1 MRSTLL
7 RVDDSIIRVNRYANH
22 LIISLDEGQLNL
34 THFASHIQKCNYP
47 WCIEVIAS
55 EKEICLVT
63 NEQFSQRN
71 LGQLSQEY
79 HSSDNHNNK
88 QIHIPFVISES
99 NDIEKVLAHYS
110 ASNSNNR
117 IKSTADLSTLIEQ
130 TSFTI
135 SMFGFMPGFF
145 YIKGIPRMY
154 FMPRKSIPA
163 KRVASGSIAI
173 GGPYL
178 GIYNTP
184 SPGGWH
190 VLAKTPIN
198 INIDDIVGKLP
209 IGTQIKF
216 SSVSHEIYNHLEENN
231 LGLTQYNE
239 SHA

>member
-1 MRSTLL
+1 MKSTLL
-7 RVDDSIIRVNRYANH
+7 RVDDSIIRVSRYANH
-22 LIISLDEGQLNL
+22 LILSLDEGQLDL
-34 THFASHIQKCNYP
+34 THFASHIHKRNYP
-47 WCIEVIAS
+47 WCTEVIAS

-63 NEQFSQRN
+63 NSQFSHRN

-79 HSSDNHNNK
+79 NSFDNHRHKKIN
-88 QIHIPFVISES
+88 IPFVISES
-99 NDIEKVLAHYS
+99 DDIKKVLAHYS
-110 ASNSNNR
+110 ASNSSNQ
-117 IKSTADLSTLIEQ
+117 IKSEAQLSSLIEQ

-145 YIKGIPRMY
+145 YLKGIPKTY

-178 GIYNTP
+178 GIYNTT

-209 IGTQIKF
+209 IGTLINF
-216 SSVSHEIYNHLEENN
+216 FSVSQEAYNN
-231 LGLTQYNE
+231 LKDNNLSLTQYNK
-239 SHA
+239 SNA